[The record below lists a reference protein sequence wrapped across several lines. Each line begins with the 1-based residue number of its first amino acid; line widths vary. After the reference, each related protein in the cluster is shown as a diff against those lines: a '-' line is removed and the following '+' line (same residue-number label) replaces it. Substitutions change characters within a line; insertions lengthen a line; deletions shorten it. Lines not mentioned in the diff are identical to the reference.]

1 MDLNYTFLDEA
12 LQSDLRSKDLDLP
25 TSGSCSP
32 SATKSSIPMFA
43 IHLYL
48 IFSEGIAMG
57 SHKLHDSFKVAL
69 PRTNGMT

>member
-1 MDLNYTFLDEA
+1 MKPRNLICEEKTW
-12 LQSDLRSKDLDLP
+12 
-25 TSGSCSP
+25 TSPHQVAVHLLEPRVAYQCLLF
-32 SATKSSIPMFA
+32 IY
-43 IHLYL
+43 LYL